1 MATPGQLFLIAC
13 LVASQVLGGLIHYML
28 SNDDLDML
36 HVNEEAKEEAKALY
50 AAHPGSNRMPDILPN
65 NCVSD
70 RWAILE
76 AAAI

>member
-1 MATPGQLFLIAC
+1 MHMMDCKG
-13 LVASQVLGGLIHYML
+13 VASQVLGGLIHYLL
-28 SNDDLDML
+28 SNDNLGCNKSERL
-36 HVNEEAKEEAKALY
+36 STINEEAKAWY

>member
-1 MATPGQLFLIAC
+1 
-13 LVASQVLGGLIHYML
+13 ML